1 MAPAPKRTV
10 LLPVNLSF
18 SVMERKRE
26 KERGEEGEQERK
38 KGKEGG
44 EREQKREGMRERERE
59 REGREGGKRE
69 KGGGGKRETRNL
81 PRLEVFMQ
89 GKAASFAT
97 LGFLGHHIRSVMS
110 VQEGGAGFSWLP
122 RSYQGTKKE
131 GPHLGSF
138 LAQVRISGNGD
149 SFKYLFYKRL

>member
-1 MAPAPKRTV
+1 
-10 LLPVNLSF
+10 
-18 SVMERKRE
+18 MERKRE

-44 EREQKREGMRERERE
+44 EEGEKREKEGMREREGE
-59 REGREGGKRE
+59 RREGGRKERE
-69 KGGGGKRETRNL
+69 RT
-81 PRLEVFMQ
+81 FQ
-89 GKAASFAT
+89 GWKCSYERPPHLLLLF
-97 LGFLGHHIRSVMS
+97 GLGHHIRSVMS
-110 VQEGGAGFSWLP
+110 VQEGELGFSWLP

-131 GPHLGSF
+131 GPHTGSF